1 MSEYITHSAE
11 QTEQIGAD
19 LGSRLKPGDL
29 IALFG
34 KMGTGKTTFI
44 NGVARGMGIINAVS
58 SPTFALVHEYAGN
71 VPLYHFDMYRINS
84 WDDLYSTGFFDY
96 CESNGVIAVEWSENI
111 EMALPSEFIRV
122 DIFADKDFNQ
132 RHIHITEGSNLENTC
147 S

>member
-1 MSEYITHSAE
+1 MSEYTTHSAK

-19 LGSRLKPGDL
+19 LGSRLKSGDF

-44 NGVARGMGIINAVS
+44 NGVARGMGIVNAVS
-58 SPTFALVHEYAGN
+58 SPTFALVHEYAGK

-96 CESNGVIAVEWSENI
+96 CELNGVIAVEWSENI
-111 EMALPSEFIRV
+111 EMALPSKFIRV
-122 DIFADKDFNQ
+122 DLFADQDFNQ
-132 RHIHITEGSNLENTC
+132 RHIRITEENNLENTC
-147 S
+147 C